1 MMLSSNGK
9 VKIFTTSLIKS
20 WSYQF
25 LSLIDLKGI
34 KKFIRKIFLALKA
47 RKAAKWPRT
56 FYMVW
61 TVVLTLNTHTKSNF
75 YDNQTKWLLIKRP
88 KFICTIMCQNIWFSE
103 SFSINSLCFI

>member
-1 MMLSSNGK
+1 MALLPNWK

-34 KKFIRKIFLALKA
+34 KKFIIASAIFFLALKA

-61 TVVLTLNTHTKSNF
+61 TVIHFWVE
-75 YDNQTKWLLIKRP
+75 I
-88 KFICTIMCQNIWFSE
+88 
-103 SFSINSLCFI
+103 